1 MPNSPRP
8 SSTTRSAILGYGA
21 VCLIWGST
29 WLAIGISV
37 RDVPP
42 LEAAAV
48 RFLISGV
55 LLLAAALTRRT
66 RWPSGDRSWNAL
78 FVLSFTIIAV
88 PYGLLFWA
96 EQYVTSSMAAILF
109 SASPLVVALLTPLM
123 MREKVPRSA
132 VLALVVAFGGL
143 VALFYT
149 GLSTSRPAM
158 WGGAAILAAVVL
170 SSWSVVYAKHR
181 LQEVDSLIGTGVQL
195 LLASAALFWGAWVFE
210 ARRHATWTR
219 SSIIALGFQVVF
231 GSCAA
236 FVIYYWLLK
245 RMQPY
250 QLATTSLVIPIIAVL
265 EGTWFH
271 HEQVPPL
278 MLVAMV
284 VVLVS
289 VGSVLRAGAG
299 ADRQRDILML
309 RDNVSEQERE
319 HRRLETQ

>member
-1 MPNSPRP
+1 MANLPR
-8 SSTTRSAILGYGA
+8 SSSATRSTLLGYGA

-48 RFLISGV
+48 RFLVSGV
-55 LLLAAALTRRT
+55 LLLATSVLRRS
-66 RWPSGDRSWNAL
+66 RWPSGKRSWNAL
-78 FVLSFTIIAV
+78 FVLSFTIIAL

-109 SASPLVVALLTPLM
+109 SASPLLVALLTPLM
-123 MREKVPRSA
+123 MRQKVPRSA
-132 VLALVVAFGGL
+132 VLAMVVAFSGL
-143 VALFYT
+143 VVLFYA
-149 GLSTSRPAM
+149 GLSTSRPAL
-158 WGGAAILAAVVL
+158 WGGAAILAAVSI
-170 SSWSVVYAKHR
+170 SSWSVVYAKGR
-181 LQEVDSLIGTGVQL
+181 LEQVDLLIGTGVQL
-195 LLASAALFWGAWVFE
+195 LLASVALFWGAWVFE
-210 ARRHATWTR
+210 ARRHASWTQ
-219 SSIIALGFQVVF
+219 SSLIALGFQVVF

-245 RMQPY
+245 RIEPY

-265 EGTWFH
+265 EGTWFN

-289 VGSVLRAGAG
+289 VGSVLRVEAV
-299 ADRQRDILML
+299 ADRQHDILML
-309 RDNVSEQERE
+309 RDNVSGE
-319 HRRLETQ
+319 